1 MNMSLR
7 ATAVASLVL
16 GVAAP
21 GQSLGAAFQL
31 REGSATAIGSALAGR
46 TANDRDVSLSIHNP
60 AALRGVQ
67 GIEISGSF
75 SLIMPQG
82 EGVASNQT
90 FPGSTL
96 RDDPGLNA
104 VIPAFMLGW
113 RMTPE
118 VVLGLAVNTPFGLAT
133 EYNRSFA
140 GSVNAVRS
148 ELTTINVTPQ
158 IAWEATPSLTF
169 GAGMSIQYAD
179 AKLTQ
184 FVPALGDVAG
194 LEGDGLAVGFRIGMI
209 AEPLDGTQIGAT
221 FHTGFRHNL
230 EGGYLTTPGFPL
242 SGVDGTADFDLPPVI
257 SVGVIQRV
265 TDDFRLMA
273 EAEWIGW
280 NRFDAI
286 RIDPGVDD
294 PQNYRNG
301 FMLALGGEYDLSD
314 RLTVRAGAA
323 FDKTPTN
330 KADRTLRVPDGDR
343 WWFAAG
349 ASYDIT
355 DRIGIDAAYL
365 YILVNDT
372 AVAIRDETRAEIGR
386 VRFNDSDVHLFTVNL
401 NYRF

>member
-1 MNMSLR
+1 MNSTLR
-7 ATAVASLVL
+7 ATAVASLVSGIL
-16 GVAAP
+16 AP
-21 GQSLGAAFQL
+21 GQSHGAGFQL
-31 REGSATAIGSALAGR
+31 REGSSTAIGSALAGR
-46 TANDRDVSLSIHNP
+46 TANDRDVSLSMHNP

-67 GIEISGSF
+67 GIELSTGV
-75 SLIMPQG
+75 SLLVPRG
-82 EGVASNQT
+82 EGVASGTT
-90 FPGSTL
+90 FAGSTL

-104 VIPAFMLGW
+104 IIPSFTVGW

-133 EYNRSFA
+133 EYNRAFA
-140 GSVNAVRS
+140 GSIDAVRS

-158 IAWEATPSLTF
+158 IAWEATPSLAF
-169 GAGMSIQYAD
+169 GAGITIQYAD

-184 FVPALGDVAG
+184 YNSTLDTIAG
-194 LEGDGLAVGFRIGMI
+194 IEGDGLSVGLKMGMI
-209 AEPLDGTQIGAT
+209 AEPLAGTQIGVQ
-221 FHTGFRHNL
+221 FQTGFRHTL
-230 EGGYLTTPGFPL
+230 DGKAYV
-242 SGVDGTADFDLPPVI
+242 SGVAEAPGEASFNLPPVASI
-257 SVGVIQRV
+257 GVIQRI

-280 NRFDAI
+280 GSFDAI
-286 RIDPGVDD
+286 ELDTTLPGFNDD

-314 RLTVRAGAA
+314 RFTVRAGAA
-323 FDKTPTN
+323 FDKTPTR

-349 ASYDIT
+349 ASYEVT
-355 DRIGIDAAYL
+355 ERIGIDAAYL
-365 YILVNDT
+365 YILINDT
-372 AVAIRDETRAEIGR
+372 RVTLRADDTVN